1 MTARPFVVTVRVAA
15 RTSWADRGGLVFTA
29 GFYAAVML
37 ALGALWRTASGG
49 GDVAGYSAV
58 ALTWYV
64 ATSEAVTIPLNAR
77 LVDEIGE
84 DVRSGAVEVELLR
97 PVSLLP
103 VRVATQLGRSLPRLG
118 VCLVMGGLLASVA
131 AGAPPSLPA
140 LALAL
145 PSMLLA
151 ITLNLV
157 AMHVFGAV
165 AFWLRETKATWFLYQ
180 KFVFVVGGML
190 LPLEVLPDALE
201 AAGRVL
207 PFAAMAYAPARLASG
222 HAEPYLLV
230 VQAAWLVVLS
240 ALAVVV
246 YGAGERR
253 LQVAGG

>member
-1 MTARPFVVTVRVAA
+1 MSARALLVTVAVAA
-15 RTSWADRGGLVFTA
+15 RTSWADRGGLAFTA
-29 GFYAAVML
+29 GFYAAVTL

-77 LVDEIGE
+77 LIDQIGE

-97 PVSLLP
+97 PVPLLA
-103 VRVATQLGRSLPRLG
+103 VRVATELGRALPRLG
-118 VCLVMGGLLASVA
+118 VCLAMGVALASVT
-131 AGAPPSLPA
+131 AGAPPAAAA
-140 LALAL
+140 LVLAV

-151 ITLNLV
+151 IAVNLV
-157 AMHVFGAV
+157 AMHAFGAV

-180 KFVFVVGGML
+180 KFVFVLGGML
-190 LPLEVLPDALE
+190 LPLEVLPAGLE
-201 AAGRVL
+201 TAGRVL
-207 PFAAMAYAPARLASG
+207 PFSAMAYAPARLAAG
-222 HAEPYLLV
+222 HAEPYLLA
-230 VQAAWLVVLS
+230 VQAAWLV
-240 ALAVVV
+240 ALGAVAVAV